1 MGGIGLYDL
10 CIVSVL
16 APRLFKHAQPR
27 GFSGLGLVTG
37 IQIGWFNVAA
47 LGLLV
52 GCPVWVGCV
61 GTLGS
66 VLRCRKGV

>member
-1 MGGIGLYDL
+1 MGGIGLYHL
-10 CIVSVL
+10 CIVFVS

-27 GFSGLGLVTG
+27 GFSGLGLATG

-52 GCPVWVGCV
+52 GLSSLGWLRRDVGLCLEV
-61 GTLGS
+61 
-66 VLRCRKGV
+66 